1 MQISEARTNLMNY
14 YDISNPTESD
24 RILYV
29 ESLEFL
35 IDKTRDPEYMS
46 ELAFYYCAD
55 KRFDLEIKYLEM
67 ATEYGDLR
75 AYEELGYMYY
85 YGQHGV
91 QDYKRAFECF
101 SKGAE
106 GSDGEGRMWCKFK
119 LADMYRFGCY
129 VDKDEKKYRE
139 IIEDLYK
146 KITSTVRLSAPLPEI
161 SLRLAGIRAE
171 DGDRDE
177 AIRLLR
183 TAKPFMA
190 ERLSYD
196 PFWGHIEVMGRIV
209 RFLYDLTPIDEAD
222 MDFYDLFSVTREC
235 RAVSFKRNGTEYHID
250 ISDDDEH
257 ALRFGGKWYRDF
269 EELCNKAEI
278 DGERVTAIYDE
289 FYEFET
295 RR

>member
-1 MQISEARTNLMNY
+1 MMQISEAIERLNDY
-14 YDISNPTESD
+14 YNCDNPKEPD

-29 ESLEFL
+29 ESLEYL
-35 IDKTRDPEYMS
+35 IAETKDPKYMT
-46 ELAFYYCAD
+46 ELAWYYCD
-55 KRFDLEIKYLEM
+55 MKRFDLEIKYLEM
-67 ATEYGDLR
+67 ATEYDYLP

-91 QDYKRAFECF
+91 QDYEKAFKCF

-106 GSDGEGRMWCKFK
+106 GKDGEGSKWCRFK

-129 VDKDEKKYRE
+129 VEKDEQKYRE
-139 IIEDLYK
+139 IIEQLFTEIK
-146 KITSTVRLSAPLPEI
+146 SPCRLSNPFPEI
-161 SLRLAGIRAE
+161 ALRLAGIRAE

-177 AIRLLR
+177 AIRLLQ

-222 MDFYDLFSVTREC
+222 MDFYDLFSVTRAC
-235 RAVSFKRNGTEYHID
+235 RSVSFKRNGTEYRID

-257 ALRFGGKWYRDF
+257 ALHFEGKWYRDF

-278 DGERVTAIYDE
+278 DGVKITAIYDE
-289 FYEFET
+289 FYEFE
-295 RR
+295 RD